1 MTEGTVHTCASRAQ
15 ETPKD
20 QDPRSFMCR
29 ARALGSPRLHS
40 VLSSPII
47 FISFSS
53 STVLF
58 ISYIHHAFPFSSPC
72 PLAWCWPGS
81 PHPGWTNPPSLSR
94 EEPAWGLVGS
104 MAPTA
109 GAVPSGR
116 EQRKFGTGRSKR
128 PGRAANTATVLVCLC
143 VN

>member
-1 MTEGTVHTCASRAQ
+1 
-15 ETPKD
+15 
-20 QDPRSFMCR
+20 MCR

-72 PLAWCWPGS
+72 PQPQSKFCNGDGLIYVFVLAIWFGYLFPACVHTLGAS
-81 PHPGWTNPPSLSR
+81 VMSLSLQPH
-94 EEPAWGLVGS
+94 EL
-104 MAPTA
+104 
-109 GAVPSGR
+109 
-116 EQRKFGTGRSKR
+116 
-128 PGRAANTATVLVCLC
+128 
-143 VN
+143 